1 MPGNLIDFIK
11 EKHGG
16 NVSAFALSI
25 EENPQTVH
33 RWLNGEAIPRANS
46 MARIVLAT
54 GGQVQPNDFYA
65 EHIAKARARLMAGA
79 SRRALRAGRGA

>member
-1 MPGNLIDFIK
+1 MKLV
-11 EKHGG
+11 E
-16 NVSAFALSI
+16 
-25 EENPQTVH
+25 
-33 RWLNGEAIPRANS
+33 WLKRNGKKPEAIAAVIGLSQPGISRVLSGQRIPRPET

-79 SRRALRAGRGA
+79 SRRALRAGREA